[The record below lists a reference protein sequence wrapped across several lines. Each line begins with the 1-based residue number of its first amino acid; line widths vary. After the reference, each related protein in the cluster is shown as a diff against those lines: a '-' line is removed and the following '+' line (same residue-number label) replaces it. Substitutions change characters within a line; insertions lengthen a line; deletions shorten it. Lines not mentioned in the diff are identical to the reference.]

1 MRLAD
6 LEDRRPVGGG
16 DICDAYRGRWQG
28 RDVFAKTLRDAP
40 PGFFTAE
47 ANGLRW
53 LGEAGAPVPEVLAA
67 TDELLVLEWV
77 DSGRPTRAA
86 ATALGTA
93 LAAVHATPAP
103 AFGAGWDGY
112 VGSVPM
118 DNTPRYSRPDEWP
131 AFFAEQ
137 RLLPLVRLAADRGSL
152 DDRGRQAVETVCE
165 RLPELAGP
173 PEPPALIHGDL
184 WSGNV
189 IWCGGSAGSGTAG
202 EIRLIDPAA
211 HGGHRESDLA
221 LLAMFG
227 CPELD
232 TVLAAYQRQYPLA
245 AGWRERVGLHQLHP
259 MLLHAALFGGSYGA
273 RVSSLARDQ
282 LARLP
287 AS

>member
-1 MRLAD
+1 MRLAELDD
-6 LEDRRPVGGG
+6 LRPIGGG
-16 DICDAYRGRWQG
+16 DICEAYRGRWQG
-28 RDVFAKTLRDAP
+28 RDVFAKTLGDAP
-40 PGFFTAE
+40 PGFFDAE
-47 ANGLRW
+47 QNGLRW
-53 LGEAGAPVPEVLAA
+53 LAAAGAPVPEVLAA

-77 DSGRPTRAA
+77 DTGRPTRAA

-93 LAAVHATPAP
+93 LATMHATPAP
-103 AFGAGWDGY
+103 TFGAEWRGY
-112 VGSVPM
+112 AGSVPM
-118 DNTPRYSRPDEWP
+118 DNTPRFSRPEEWP

-137 RLLPLVRLAADRGSL
+137 RLLPLLRLVVDRGAL
-152 DDRGRQAVETVCE
+152 DDGGRCAVEAVCD

-173 PEPPALIHGDL
+173 PEPPAHLHGDL

-189 IWCGGSAGSGTAG
+189 LWCGGSAGSGTA

-227 CPELD
+227 CPELA
-232 TVLAAYQRQYPLA
+232 TVLDAYQRRHPLSE
-245 AGWRERVGLHQLHP
+245 GWRDRVGLHQLHP

-273 RVSSLARDQ
+273 RVSSLARAQ

-287 AS
+287 GP

>member
-6 LEDRRPVGGG
+6 LDDLRPVGGG
-16 DICDAYRGRWQG
+16 DICDAYRGRRGG

-53 LGEAGAPVPEVLAA
+53 LADAGAPVPEVL
-67 TDELLVLEWV
+67 DVGDDLLVLEWV
-77 DSGRPTRAA
+77 ETGRPTRAA
-86 ATALGTA
+86 ATALGEA
-93 LAAVHATPAP
+93 LATVHATPAP
-103 AFGAGWDGY
+103 AFGAGGRGY
-112 VGSVPM
+112 VGSLPM
-118 DNTPRYSRPDEWP
+118 DNTPRHTRPEAWP

-137 RLLPLVRLAADRGSL
+137 RLQPLLQLAVDRGAI
-152 DDRGRQAVETVCE
+152 DGTGRRLVDTVCD

-173 PEPPALIHGDL
+173 PEPPAHIHGDL

-189 IWCGGSAGSGTAG
+189 LWLGGDEPGV
-202 EIRLIDPAA
+202 RLIDPAA

-232 TVLAAYQRQYPLA
+232 TVLEAYQQRHPLA
-245 AGWRERVGLHQLHP
+245 EGWRDRVGLHQLHP

-273 RVSSLARDQ
+273 RVTSLARAQ
-282 LARLP
+282 LGRLR
-287 AS
+287 AT

>member
-6 LEDRRPVGGG
+6 LDGLRPVSGG
-16 DICDAYRGRWQG
+16 DICDAYRGRCGG
-28 RDVFAKTLRDAP
+28 RDVFAKTLRNAP

-53 LGEAGAPVPEVLAA
+53 LAAAGAPVPEVL
-67 TDELLVLEWV
+67 DVDDDLLVLEWV
-77 DSGRPTRAA
+77 DTGHPTRAA
-86 ATALGTA
+86 ATALGEA
-93 LAAVHATPAP
+93 LATVHATPAP
-103 AFGAGWDGY
+103 AFGAEWRGY
-112 VGSVPM
+112 VGSLPM
-118 DNTPRYSRPDEWP
+118 DNTPRRTRPDEWP

-137 RLLPLVRLAADRGSL
+137 RLRPLLQL
-152 DDRGRQAVETVCE
+152 AVERDAMNDPGRRLVESVCD

-173 PEPPALIHGDL
+173 PELPAHIHGDL

-189 IWCGGSAGSGTAG
+189 LWGRDGV
-202 EIRLIDPAA
+202 RLIDPAA

-232 TVLAAYQRQYPLA
+232 TVLEAYQRQHPLA
-245 AGWRERVGLHQLHP
+245 EGWRDRVGLHQLHP

-273 RVSSLARDQ
+273 RVNSLARAQ
-282 LARLP
+282 LHRLG
-287 AS
+287 AT